1 MKIFGKMVFE
11 GQAAMAT
18 SYTQAAHG
26 LAVGDVV
33 RLNGSTYVK
42 ARADTVTN
50 AEMIGVVD
58 SVAGDTFSVAFP
70 GAVVT
75 GLSGLTAGG
84 VSFLSTATAG
94 LAVTTDAG
102 SGFVSKPVWV
112 AVSTTTAL
120 VLNSRGVFK
129 VPGTTPATDVYN
141 ESVGLSEVNGTLV
154 VFTLAQTPA
163 ANSLRLVVNGLLRR
177 EGVDYTLNGVTI
189 TFSVAPPVDSL
200 ILASYEIA

>member
-42 ARADTVTN
+42 AKADTVAN
-50 AEMIGVVD
+50 AEMVGVVD

-75 GLSGLTAGG
+75 GLSGLTAGSP
-84 VSFLSTATAG
+84 SFLSTATAG
-94 LAVTTDAG
+94 LAVATDAG

-120 VLNSRGVFK
+120 VLNSRGIYK
-129 VPGTTPATDVYN
+129 VAGTSPATDVYN
-141 ESVGLSEVNGTLV
+141 ESVGFGEVTGTLA

-163 ANSLRLVVNGLLRR
+163 ANSLRLVMNGVLRR
-177 EGVDYTLNGVTI
+177 DGVDYTLDGVTI
-189 TFSVAPPVDSL
+189 TFGVAPPANSL